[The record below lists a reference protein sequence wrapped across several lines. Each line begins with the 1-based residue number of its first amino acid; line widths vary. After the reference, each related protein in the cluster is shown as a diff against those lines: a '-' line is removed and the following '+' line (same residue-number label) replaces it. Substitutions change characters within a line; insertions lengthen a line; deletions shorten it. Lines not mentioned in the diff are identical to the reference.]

1 MTSQFKH
8 ICDVIIMRKVFLLGV
23 EDLFQSTHSRRFG
36 YVFRNLD
43 IFSDRW
49 FEVCQKGWKDDWL
62 DFAVL
67 V

>member
-23 EDLFQSTHSRRFG
+23 EDLFQSTHPRRFG

-43 IFSDRW
+43 IFLTDGLK
-49 FEVCQKGWKDDWL
+49 FVKKDGKMIG
-62 DFAVL
+62 
-67 V
+67 